1 MIVYL
6 DASSITSLPLEW
18 LELPLL
24 TYAWYGEATIL
35 VLFDISGIHELLE

>member
-1 MIVYL
+1 MIIYI
-6 DASSITSLPLEW
+6 DAASITSLPLEG

-24 TYAWYGEATIL
+24 AYARYGEATIL